1 MANPTYQQVQ
11 RFGKMVS
18 DVALKQ
24 ADYYLRDLKTWK
36 NTEGLSPADY
46 AKAVSRLGQSAKVA
60 SALGAQWYDF
70 CTDSGVG
77 AGVVDAG
84 GTDDMDAAID
94 TLYEKYNQ
102 GIIDDKQLEDGLHD
116 AMVDHCKRIVRDT
129 ILANMERSL
138 EQQTTI
144 GPARGVK
151 RKRGKRSRRTG
162 ISWAR
167 VPVGDKTC
175 AWCVMLAS
183 RGYWYTSEQTAKY
196 RWDGRK
202 FHLGCDCVVVP
213 DTRPVDIEGYDVK
226 AYEDMYYTANDLRKQ
241 VMRDRD
247 VDPVLYDRIAKAK
260 AEHSE
265 NALPW
270 SVTNETMITMRYLYN
285 LK

>member
-18 DVALKQ
+18 DVATKQAEYYINDLKQ
-24 ADYYLRDLKTWK
+24 FRNNTRGKTPAEYAKWYAAH
-36 NTEGLSPADY
+36 SPAG
-46 AKAVSRLGQSAKVA
+46 KVS

-70 CTDSGVG
+70 CNDSGVG
-77 AGVVDAG
+77 AGVIDTG

-94 TLYEKYNQ
+94 ELYEKYDA
-102 GIIDDKQLEDGLHD
+102 GVIDDKQLEDGLHD

-129 ILANMERSL
+129 VLGNMYRSL
-138 EQQTTI
+138 EQPAVTDTTS
-144 GPARGVK
+144 RQ
-151 RKRGKRSRRTG
+151 RGKRNKRSG
-162 ISWAR
+162 VSWAR
-167 VPVGDKTC
+167 VPIGDKTC

-183 RGYWYTSEQTAKY
+183 HGYWYTSERTAKY
-196 RWDGRK
+196 RWDGRL
-202 FHLGCDCVVVP
+202 FHAGCDCVVVP
-213 DTRPVDIEGYDVK
+213 DTRPADIEGYDVE
-226 AYEDMYYTANDLRKQ
+226 AYEDMYYTANDLRKR

-260 AEHSE
+260 SEHSE

-270 SVTNETMITMRYLYN
+270 SATNETMITMRYLYN